1 METVVVK
8 LPAHLKEW
16 FISYMCNSGEQHL
29 MEAWHDEGI
38 EGDGVDF
45 RYPYY
50 SRKRGKEVD
59 ETADIVVTEYK

>member
-45 RYPYY
+45 RYPYILE
-50 SRKRGKEVD
+50 SVAKKLTRPL
-59 ETADIVVTEYK
+59 IS

>member
-16 FISYMCNSGEQHL
+16 FISYMSNSGEQHL

-45 RYPYY
+45 KYPYY
-50 SRKRGKEVD
+50 SRKRGEATD